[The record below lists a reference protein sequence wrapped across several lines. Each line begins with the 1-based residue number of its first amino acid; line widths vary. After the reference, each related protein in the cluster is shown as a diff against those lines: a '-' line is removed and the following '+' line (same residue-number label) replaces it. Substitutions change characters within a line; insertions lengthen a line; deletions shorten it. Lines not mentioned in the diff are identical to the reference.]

1 LGAFFVPGEG
11 ENRMIE
17 KLFELQDCLKELELE
32 GANVEKAKDLLQE
45 IINGLAI
52 N

>member
-1 LGAFFVPGEG
+1 ME
-11 ENRMIE
+11 RW
-17 KLFELQDCLKELELE
+17 FEIQDLLKELELE
-32 GANVEKAKDLLQE
+32 GANVEKAKDLIQE